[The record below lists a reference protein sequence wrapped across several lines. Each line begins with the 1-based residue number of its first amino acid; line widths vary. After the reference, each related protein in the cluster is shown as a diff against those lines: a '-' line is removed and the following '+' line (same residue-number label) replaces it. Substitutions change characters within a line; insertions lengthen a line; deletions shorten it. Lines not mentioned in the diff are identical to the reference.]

1 MMINEND
8 IIELIQESSNQELI
22 ESVDASQRLIQ
33 EVNEIRNLISIHDAF
48 VLKIMFGIVEV
59 LFAVGIF
66 GIQIS
71 MIPISVISFSLG
83 FFILVV
89 FLICFFIYKV
99 PLDSWMDVLSEKDI
113 SKINEIIKGKGI
125 QIVESKEL
133 LISLSHRY
141 KRMIIE
147 TTDSIES

>member
-48 VLKIMFGIVEV
+48 VLKIMVGIVGV

-66 GIQIS
+66 
-71 MIPISVISFSLG
+71 
-83 FFILVV
+83 
-89 FLICFFIYKV
+89 
-99 PLDSWMDVLSEKDI
+99 
-113 SKINEIIKGKGI
+113 
-125 QIVESKEL
+125 
-133 LISLSHRY
+133 
-141 KRMIIE
+141 
-147 TTDSIES
+147 